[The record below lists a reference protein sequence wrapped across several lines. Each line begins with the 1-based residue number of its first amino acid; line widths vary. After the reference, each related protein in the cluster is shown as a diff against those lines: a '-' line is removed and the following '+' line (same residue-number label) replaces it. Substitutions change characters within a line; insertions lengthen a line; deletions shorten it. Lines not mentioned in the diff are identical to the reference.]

1 MRARNSLEPTGVL
14 ATRTIMTAAGPV
26 SVRTHMRRAVEA
38 HLGTQQVA
46 RVIYGAIIGMALVVS
61 LEAHPPRP
69 GVVAAS
75 LVATAVAVGLAEFY
89 SDVVGSQTRN
99 RRRVGV
105 EQAGHI
111 LEDVAAVAFGISFP
125 AVFFVLAAAGVLED
139 DTAFTIAKWSGLGVI
154 GFYGFI
160 AGRLAGASLWL
171 SLLQALAVSVIGGA
185 LIAFK
190 ALIH

>member
-1 MRARNSLEPTGVL
+1 
-14 ATRTIMTAAGPV
+14 
-26 SVRTHMRRAVEA
+26 VRPAIEA
-38 HLGTQQVA
+38 HLGSQQVA

-61 LEAHPPRP
+61 LEPHPPRP
-69 GVVAAS
+69 GIVAGTLVV
-75 LVATAVAVGLAEFY
+75 TALAVGLAEFY

-99 RRRVGV
+99 RRRVGI

-125 AVFFVLAAAGVLED
+125 AVFFLLAAVGVLEP

-154 GFYGFI
+154 SFYGFI
-160 AGRLAGASLWL
+160 AGRLAGAGLWL
-171 SLLQALAVSVIGGA
+171 SLLQALTVTVIGGV